1 MGSGGVGFPG
11 TSEDPGALVDSEL
24 VAEAVVETDIGLEVE
39 RVVFTVIE
47 VRGAGVGVPGAVV
60 VIPGAGVEGPGA
72 GVLPVVERVVG
83 PVVVTRAGEAVL
95 PVGTEVTLLVPGV
108 GPVSVVLEVAGG
120 VVCAASPEVVQGRG
134 EQHKILIW

>member
-47 VRGAGVGVPGAVV
+47 VPGAGVGVPGAVV
-60 VIPGAGVEGPGA
+60 VIPGAGV
-72 GVLPVVERVVG
+72 LPVVERVVG
-83 PVVVTRAGEAVL
+83 LVVVTRAGEAVL

-120 VVCAASPEVVQGRG
+120 VVCAAPPEVVQGRG